1 MESFLNALL
10 RATLHSKIVTVVATL
25 LTLLCSFSLRTRAQG
40 CPALETADF
49 TTTLIAANSDCD
61 TPARLTV
68 SYRNAVVG
76 FTAMTYRVSKDG
88 AHWGTPVVMPR
99 PEAEATLP
107 LDNWHDGDK
116 IYIRAEGTCGTQHP
130 TLVLPPLVYQAKSA
144 ADVQVSTHITPA
156 GGCTASGG
164 AVALTLT
171 GVSGFRS
178 VSYRLEQ
185 APTTAGG
192 QPVPVGDLTARSP
205 YRETLFFNLS
215 PGHYTLH
222 VRATPSCQPTTP
234 GAKWK
239 DGAYEW
245 EQPIDVEHFAVIP
258 TPIPTRGTC
267 PGGVTIN
274 AAKVVGVSKLRYQI
288 WKKGAAAG
296 TPPLQT
302 ANVTHPFLSHTF
314 TGLPLGDYEVRA
326 NSTECQAT
334 ASALFSVPLGAPVQP
349 QVTVIRNTYANCA
362 TGRVE
367 VFLPGT
373 TVACPVTFQLTPA
386 AGGTPQ
392 VLQNVTTDRA
402 IFSHLAAG
410 TYMLAATYGG
420 ETVTAPVEIKTL
432 SLGTLKT
439 RTTSAEDYC
448 SMTGTMDVEI
458 QDGVLEEAATLELS
472 IEGNPVRSVTFKAG
486 ETQKHITELIPGAY
500 TLTLKTVCGATL
512 TTTAVVGST
521 KSFILRQYTDQFQ
534 IDFCQSPL
542 KVKMN
547 FGLNTEGRWYNEY
560 NSEEEYKELL
570 IKQFT
575 GASYIIKDNGKVVAT
590 GPIPV
595 DKMVEGERGPGGS
608 YRINPYFDVWLP
620 LTKHPLSYSIQMPC
634 GTPTIVARDAIYP
647 LRDKELDPEH
657 PLEMKLGLTS
667 CNTYKLQ
674 FSQPRDYYAAHNVI
688 TVKLV
693 DNKTGSSLGERSD
706 EESDILFENVPAGD
720 YYYEVWGDCA
730 NAPHHRS
737 AVFSVPKVQ
746 LNPKITP
753 SSPCQETGEIY
764 VDQYNWHMNH
774 SLDRFVYTVKL
785 FSLDGREIPEHGR
798 HGSGAYGRSYGTEF
812 KKLAPGTY
820 KLKFLSGECEV
831 SEQEVVVPVSNA
843 NAQEILHETATL
855 GAVGSNA
862 NTLSF
867 DFQAHPGSYTIT
879 LRPER
884 GTAVT
889 KTVVIADD
897 GNAQGTTHVT
907 FENLPD
913 SVTMLFPTGD
923 CGTEIQRGYNLV
935 PLATGQRQREEFKDA
950 LHLTPVFEVPGCRKG
965 RIKLHADLEL
975 RGVPQRPTAVVIKA
989 QGYYTRNET
998 YVLDSISSPNIIT
1011 DWEKEIGDY
1020 PMPLSVYYYYD
1031 GKCIAETLQYEIV
1044 ATNEFSVSMGVLPSL
1059 LGEQGRLEIWPYSM
1073 APTDRFLIRI
1083 TNSRTH
1089 KIVHEETLTG
1099 ADKHIFDVFPG
1110 DYTVSFEG
1118 LDGCYAGQVDTRDI
1132 NIPTAILRIETKK
1145 GVMNCA
1151 NDGVITVSTPQSGID
1166 HIDYEITSDE
1176 GGEPI
1181 RGQSATPNVPKEF
1194 PGLAPGNYKIKAT
1207 AIVLR
1212 GADGA
1217 PHHYEATASEYLST
1231 SYSSPLQVRPA
1242 PEKALPTINGCEGGG
1257 SIGLVVEGSRAEKA
1271 RVFITES
1278 PEGPLNPRQEITRNE
1293 NGTWGQ
1299 GLAPGAYKLWVTDGC
1314 MDIVVPKVNVES
1326 VNFDPKVTNYG
1337 CVWIER
1343 ERELNSKRLT
1353 FTTSVTLPDINST
1366 WRSGIAHNIE
1376 VQIVASGAAPDE
1388 QKWETNSLQ
1397 EGDRFLFTSHVD
1409 RFPLNN
1415 GFDILYRYTNCPQSL
1430 KRAHQAPNSFKL
1442 CAPFEVYFQQNDTLG
1457 CRYSSFGFSEYDSAA
1472 PYHVVV
1478 RNDNTGEVLYDKVKI
1493 FKDDPYKSREFSYLN
1508 GIPYTMTITSVN
1520 DPMSKIE
1527 EHGFLPM
1534 PIEDVRLSAILSQ
1547 SSKQKISCTS
1557 ALFAVKE
1564 TTENC
1569 FVPVIKVFDKTTG
1582 AEIPAIGDGS
1592 SREYWLQRGHTYTL
1606 KAYHEGQLK
1615 YSGDYTPNYTLPNN
1629 YFYEDIDLTNQC
1641 VEPLRKTTSYYK
1653 INKIFVEWPTD
1664 ENQEES
1670 KRTYDDSL
1678 KVIVRDNV
1686 GRRTFEAHGL
1696 GKSSMKRA
1704 ATGKESPTV
1713 SVEGWN
1719 EITATG
1725 DTIKNVSPDLPVG
1738 AHELEVHTSC
1748 GDVIKSTFN
1757 VIYKPSAVSDVK
1769 FTNVKYECDG
1779 AISFTPA
1786 ITAAF
1791 PDRPDPVEVK
1801 SYSVKGDPYHQ
1812 EYRPGDPIQIYA
1824 PSGTIEYTLRF
1835 SDGSTCTR
1843 TADYDFTITP
1853 LAFDRASTVSLFCT
1867 GADKGQINVALKG
1880 GHMPYTYELRTLSG
1894 TLLGKKTAHG
1904 GVTFEEGALGQRYR
1918 LEATDSCGLTHL
1930 HQEVLLQDPAMVS
1943 GSINGNISVCEGSPV
1958 RIQAFNF
1965 PGATYTWTLP
1975 DGSKSH
1981 EKELNFTGTP
1991 DKAGTYNVEIK
2002 LNSCSATIY
2011 GKYDLRV
2018 VTLSETTAPLTVRTC
2033 AGQSAIFAP
2042 EKPIAT
2048 SNGKRLDGN
2057 EIEFQWEFTKTP
2069 ADPKSWKRISG
2080 ATDLSIEY
2088 VAAYPG
2094 TYYLRRTSFVDE
2106 CVAVG
2111 GVCTLI
2117 VDPGITIT
2125 MSATERKV
2133 VIDHKDPFLLTAG
2146 IISGPAE
2153 RTYLWQRSL
2162 DGKKWVDIG
2171 TDVSY
2176 TETQRYAPVVYY
2188 RRIVHSGTCETKGEP
2203 ITVLFKRRYPALINP
2218 QLRQRVDQNW

>member
-1 MESFLNALL
+1 M
-10 RATLHSKIVTVVATL
+10 
-25 LTLLCSFSLRTRAQG
+25 
-40 CPALETADF
+40 
-49 TTTLIAANSDCD
+49 
-61 TPARLTV
+61 
-68 SYRNAVVG
+68 
-76 FTAMTYRVSKDG
+76 
-88 AHWGTPVVMPR
+88 
-99 PEAEATLP
+99 
-107 LDNWHDGDK
+107 
-116 IYIRAEGTCGTQHP
+116 
-130 TLVLPPLVYQAKSA
+130 
-144 ADVQVSTHITPA
+144 
-156 GGCTASGG
+156 
-164 AVALTLT
+164 
-171 GVSGFRS
+171 
-178 VSYRLEQ
+178 
-185 APTTAGG
+185 
-192 QPVPVGDLTARSP
+192 
-205 YRETLFFNLS
+205 
-215 PGHYTLH
+215 
-222 VRATPSCQPTTP
+222 
-234 GAKWK
+234 
-239 DGAYEW
+239 
-245 EQPIDVEHFAVIP
+245 
-258 TPIPTRGTC
+258 
-267 PGGVTIN
+267 
-274 AAKVVGVSKLRYQI
+274 
-288 WKKGAAAG
+288 
-296 TPPLQT
+296 
-302 ANVTHPFLSHTF
+302 
-314 TGLPLGDYEVRA
+314 
-326 NSTECQAT
+326 
-334 ASALFSVPLGAPVQP
+334 
-349 QVTVIRNTYANCA
+349 
-362 TGRVE
+362 
-367 VFLPGT
+367 
-373 TVACPVTFQLTPA
+373 TFQLTPA

-410 TYMLAATYGG
+410 TYTLTATYGG

-547 FGLNTEGRWYNEY
+547 FSLGTEGRWYNEY

-595 DKMVEGERGPGGS
+595 DKMVEGEGRPGD
-608 YRINPYFDVWLP
+608 PYYVNRNFDVWLP

-634 GTPTIVARDAIYP
+634 GTPTIIARDATYP
-647 LRDKELDPEH
+647 LSDKKLDSEH
-657 PLEMKLGLTS
+657 PLEMKFDPTS

-674 FSQPRDYYAAHNVI
+674 FSQPGDHYQAHNVI

-693 DNKTGSSLGERSD
+693 DNKTGSSLGEKSD
-706 EESDILFENVPAGD
+706 EKSDILFENIPAGD

-737 AVFSVPKVQ
+737 AVFSVPKLQ
-746 LNPKITP
+746 NIDLKITP
-753 SSPCQETGEIY
+753 SNPCQETGEIHIN
-764 VDQYNWHMNH
+764 QYDLL
-774 SLDRFVYTVKL
+774 SLSVDRFVYTIKL
-785 FSLDGREIPEHGR
+785 FSLDGREIPSW
-798 HGSGAYGRSYGTEF
+798 SGPHYNYYDPYHKDFE
-812 KKLAPGTY
+812 KLAPGTY
-820 KLKFLSGECEV
+820 KLKFFAYDCEV

-867 DFQAHPGSYTIT
+867 DFQAHPGSYTIK
-879 LRPER
+879 LQPER
-884 GTAVT
+884 GTAIT

-913 SVTMLFPTGD
+913 SVTILFPTGD
-923 CGTEIQRGYNLV
+923 CGTEIQRGYSLV
-935 PLATGQRQREEFKDA
+935 QLATGLRERAEFKDA
-950 LHLTPVFEVPGCRKG
+950 VHLTPVFEVPGCRKG

-975 RGVPQRPTAVVIKA
+975 RGVPQRPTAVVMKA
-989 QGYYTRNET
+989 QNYRGSET

-1011 DWEKEIGDY
+1011 DWEKEVGDY
-1020 PMPLSVYYYYD
+1020 PMPLHVYYYYD
-1031 GKCIAETLQYEIV
+1031 GKCIAETLQDGIV
-1044 ATNEFSVSMGVLPSL
+1044 VTNEFYVSANALPSL

-1089 KIVHEETLTG
+1089 KIVLEETLTG
-1099 ADKHIFDVFPG
+1099 ADKHIFDVYPG

-1132 NIPTAILRIETKK
+1132 NIPTAILRIETKT
-1145 GVMNCA
+1145 GEMNCA

-1166 HIDYEITSDE
+1166 HIDYEITSAE

-1194 PGLAPGNYKIKAT
+1194 PGLAPGSYNIRAT

-1217 PHHYEATASEYLST
+1217 PHHYEATASAYLST
-1231 SYSSPLQVRPA
+1231 SYRSPLQVRPA
-1242 PEKALPTINGCEGGG
+1242 PELSLPAINGCGGGG
-1257 SIGLVVEGSRAEKA
+1257 SIGLVVEGSRADKA
-1271 RVFITES
+1271 KVFITES
-1278 PEGPLNPRQEITRNE
+1278 PEGQLNPRQEITRNE

-1299 GLAPGAYKLWVTDGC
+1299 GLAPGAYKLFVTDGC
-1314 MDIVVPKVNVES
+1314 MDIIVPEVNIES
-1326 VNFDPKVTNYG
+1326 VNFEPQVKNDR
-1337 CVWIER
+1337 CVQIER
-1343 ERELNSKRLT
+1343 EQNSKRLT
-1353 FTTSVTLPDINST
+1353 FTTLVKLPDINST

-1376 VQIVASGAAPDE
+1376 VQIVASGAAPEE
-1388 QKWETNSLQ
+1388 QKWESNSQ
-1397 EGDRFLFTSHVD
+1397 PYNDGYKFTSHVD
-1409 RFPLNN
+1409 RFSLNN

-1430 KRAHQAPNSFKL
+1430 KRVHQEPNSFEL
-1442 CAPFEVYFQQNDTLG
+1442 CRPFSVYFERHDTL
-1457 CRYSSFGFSEYDSAA
+1457 CRYSGFGFWEYDSAA

-1478 RNDNTGEVLYDKVKI
+1478 RNDNTGEVLYDKIKI
-1493 FKDDPYKSREFSYLN
+1493 FKEDPHKNKEFSYLN
-1508 GIPYTMTITSVN
+1508 GIPYTMTITSIN
-1520 DPMSKIE
+1520 DPMLPIV
-1527 EHGFLPM
+1527 EHGLLPM
-1534 PIEDVRLSAILSQ
+1534 PIEDVRLFAFLSQ

-1557 ALFAVKE
+1557 ALFTVQEATV
-1564 TTENC
+1564 NC
-1569 FVPVIKVFDKTTG
+1569 FVPVVKVFDKMTG
-1582 AEIPAIGDGS
+1582 AEIPPIADGS
-1592 SREYWLQRGHTYTL
+1592 HRHFRLQRGHTYTL

-1629 YFYEDIDLTNQC
+1629 YFYEDIDLTDKC
-1641 VEPLRKTTSYYK
+1641 VEPLTKTTSGGD
-1653 INKIFVEWPTD
+1653 ISNIFVEWPTD
-1664 ENQEES
+1664 ENEEGA
-1670 KRTYDDSL
+1670 KRTYDDFL

-1686 GRRTFEAHGL
+1686 SRRTFESHNL
-1696 GKSSMKRA
+1696 GQSSMKRA

-1713 SVEGWN
+1713 SVRVWN

-1725 DTIKNVSPDLPVG
+1725 DTIKDVSPDLPVG
-1738 AHELEVHTSC
+1738 THELEVHTSC

-1757 VIYKPSAVSDVK
+1757 VIYKPSVVSDVK
-1769 FTNVKYECDG
+1769 FTDVKYECDG
-1779 AISFTPA
+1779 AISFTPV

-1791 PDRPDPVEVK
+1791 PDRADPVEVEN
-1801 SYSVKGDPYHQ
+1801 YSVKGEPYHR
-1812 EYRPGDPIQIYA
+1812 EYRPGDAILIYA
-1824 PSGTIEYTLRF
+1824 PSGKIEYTLRF

-1843 TADYDFTITP
+1843 TADYDFSVTP

-1880 GHMPYTYELRTLSG
+1880 GHMPYTYELRTLDG

-1918 LEATDSCGLTHL
+1918 IEATDSCGLTHL

-1943 GSINGNISVCEGSPV
+1943 GSISGNISVCEGSPV
-1958 RIQAFNF
+1958 RIQTFNF

-1981 EKELNFTGTP
+1981 EKELTFTGTP
-1991 DKAGTYNVEIK
+1991 DKAGTYKVEIK
-2002 LNSCSATIY
+2002 LNSCSATMY
-2011 GKYDLRV
+2011 GTYRLRV
-2018 VTLSETTAPLTVRTC
+2018 VTLSETTAPMTVRTC

-2042 EKPIAT
+2042 ENPIAT
-2048 SNGKRLDGN
+2048 SNGNRLNVDQL
-2057 EIEFQWEFTKTP
+2057 EFLWEFTKTP

-2080 ATDLSIEY
+2080 AIDPSVEY

-2106 CVAVG
+2106 CAAVG

-2133 VIDHKDPFLLTAG
+2133 VIDHKAPFLLTAG

-2188 RRIVHSGTCETKGEP
+2188 RRIVHAGTCETKGEP

-2218 QLRQRVDQNW
+2218 QLRQRIDQNW